1 MHKKYGQVAIIS
13 FYRIEWGYELV
24 KQEVPSMKGKL
35 VFISGA
41 SSGIGEA
48 CGEVFARA
56 GASLILCARNKEK
69 LQRVAQHFQETYQTK
84 VLVKELDVRKQEAVE
99 AVIDSLEEEW
109 KAIDILINNAG
120 LALGLDKLQ
129 GGNPQE
135 WDVMLD
141 TNVKGLLYLT
151 RKIVPMM
158 LERGAGHVI
167 NIGST
172 AGIHAYPGGAVYC
185 ATKAAVKFLSDGLR
199 MDAVDT
205 PLRVT
210 NIQPGM
216 VETNFSV
223 IRFRGSQEKADGVY
237 EGIQPLVAADIADIV
252 FYAASAPPHVQ
263 ICEVTVTPTHQATGG
278 IVHKEA
284 KK

>member
-1 MHKKYGQVAIIS
+1 MNLIQ
-13 FYRIEWGYELV
+13 
-24 KQEVPSMKGKL
+24 GKI

-48 CGEVFARA
+48 CAEAFAKA
-56 GASLILCARNKEK
+56 GARLILCARNMERLTVTAEHLIKNYKTE
-69 LQRVAQHFQETYQTK
+69 
-84 VLVKELDVRKQEAVE
+84 VLIKELDVRNLEAVE
-99 AVIDSLEEEW
+99 NVIDGLEDSW
-109 KAIDILINNAG
+109 QKIDILVNNAG
-120 LALGLDKLQ
+120 LALGLDKVQ
-129 GGNPQE
+129 EGNPNE

-151 RKIVPMM
+151 RKIVPLM
-158 LERGAGHVI
+158 LERNTGHVI
-167 NIGST
+167 NLGST

-185 ATKAAVKFLSDGLR
+185 ATKAAVKFISDGLR

-223 IRFRGSQEKADGVY
+223 TRFRGSQEKADNVY
-237 EGIQPLVAADIADIV
+237 EGIQPLVAEDIADLV
-252 FYAASAPPHVQ
+252 LYAASVPPHVQ
-263 ICEVTVTPTHQATGG
+263 ICEITVTPTHQATGG
-278 IVHKEA
+278 IVHKE
-284 KK
+284 KKA